1 MIGIDLRNEVR
12 ANYTNFPSWGNKSKK
27 TDWHMAAQKIGNK
40 IHEVAPHLLI
50 IVGGLDFQLDLKP
63 VKKHPINL
71 NIQNKLVYSG
81 HLYCFSWPIW
91 YKGYW
96 RFANYK

>member
-1 MIGIDLRNEVR
+1 M
-12 ANYTNFPSWGNKSKK
+12 T
-27 TDWHMAAQKIGNK
+27 AQKIGNK

-71 NIQNKLVYSG
+71 NIPNKNK
-81 HLYCFSWPIW
+81 I
-91 YKGYW
+91 
-96 RFANYK
+96 